1 MDAKLTL
8 KLDKHVIKDLKQY
21 AKAQGT
27 SVSRLLETYAKKLI
41 DKKEN
46 LADEPLPLWL
56 QEIREITGKYP
67 VTQSTDEELQA
78 DYNRYRDKKYGE

>member
-8 KLDKHVIKDLKQY
+8 KLDKEVIKDLKQY